1 MKMTGV
7 LGAEALAAA
16 GAAAADDLAATHG
29 GHARTET
36 MAALANK
43 LGGLIG
49 ALHEQYSVMFSVSP
63 NPLKVKIKT
72 FPGQN
77 FLPPVRRGMSG
88 I

>member
-43 LGGLIG
+43 LGRLIC
-49 ALHEQYSVMFSVSP
+49 ALHEQSP
-63 NPLKVKIKT
+63 
-72 FPGQN
+72 
-77 FLPPVRRGMSG
+77 
-88 I
+88 